1 MCCADSSVINVIVVD
16 VVQTHSYHDN
26 DEVDKAVVVA
36 AAAAAAVAA
45 VNTGAGKT
53 GDRVGEER
61 YRFRLDS
68 LDGVHHESNAH
79 SNRTPDV
86 LRTRSLTLVVGSCDV
101 GTMVDESVDNL
112 CTDKIRSSFD
122 VRRVIPFFDS
132 YDIHAWLPYE
142 FARLHCVDAAGDR
155 GRIEMTTS

>member
-1 MCCADSSVINVIVVD
+1 MIVVD
-16 VVQTHSYHDN
+16 VVQTHSYRDD
-26 DEVDKAVVVA
+26 DEVDKAVAVA
-36 AAAAAAVAA
+36 AAATAAAA
-45 VNTGAGKT
+45 VNTGAGTT
-53 GDRVGEER
+53 GDRMGEEQ
-61 YRFRLDS
+61 YRFQLDS
-68 LDGVHHESNAH
+68 LDGVHLESNAH

-101 GTMVDESVDNL
+101 GTMVVGSGDNL

-122 VRRVIPFFDS
+122 VRRVIQFFDS

-155 GRIEMTTS
+155 GQIEMTTS